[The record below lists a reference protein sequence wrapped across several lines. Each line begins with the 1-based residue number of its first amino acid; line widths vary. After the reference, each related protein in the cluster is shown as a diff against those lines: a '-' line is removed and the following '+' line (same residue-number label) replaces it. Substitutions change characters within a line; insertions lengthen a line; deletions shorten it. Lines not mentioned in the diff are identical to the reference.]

1 MAAVCYLIAYRIII
15 INDYSSSFRRYYMEV
30 ITAADPSAASSPEVA
45 VISPPQ
51 ASSFSPPQASSFNDK
66 LTAYLELT
74 KPRITSLVVLSA
86 LAGFA
91 LGSHSSIDWIRLLHT
106 TFGVALLSGG
116 INALNQYWERD
127 LDALMRRTKLR
138 PLPAGSLT
146 ASSALIFGVAASL
159 IGEAYLAWFINP
171 LTAFWGFVALA
182 SYLFL
187 YTPLK
192 TRTHWC
198 TFIGAFPGAL
208 PPLLGWTAAR
218 NEVGV
223 EAIALFGI
231 MFLWQFPHFHAIAT
245 MCREDY
251 ARAGIR
257 MLPVIDPGGRSTAR
271 QIVGYTI
278 ALVPVSLLPTFLH
291 FSGWIYLAG
300 AAVLGAWFLHASVAA
315 AKQPTL
321 EQSRRLLRVSVIYLP
336 LLLGLMTLNK

>member
-1 MAAVCYLIAYRIII
+1 
-15 INDYSSSFRRYYMEV
+15 MEV
-30 ITAADPSAASSPEVA
+30 ITPADSSAASSPEIA

-51 ASSFSPPQASSFNDK
+51 ALSFNEK
-66 LTAYLELT
+66 LAAYFDLT

-91 LGSHSSIDWIRLLHT
+91 LGSPSSIDWIQFLHT
-106 TFGVALLSGG
+106 AIGVTLLSGG

-127 LDALMRRTKLR
+127 LDALMQRTKPR
-138 PLPAGSLT
+138 PLPMGKLT
-146 ASSALIFGVAASL
+146 SRSALVFGVAVSL
-159 IGEAYLAWFINP
+159 IAEVYLAWFINP
-171 LTAFWGFVALA
+171 LTAFWGFIALA

-198 TFIGAFPGAL
+198 TFVGAFPGAL
-208 PPLLGWTAAR
+208 PPLLGWAASR

-223 EAIALFGI
+223 EAATLFGI

-257 MLPVIDPGGRSTAR
+257 MLPVIEPDGKAAAR

-300 AAVLGAWFLHASVAA
+300 AVILGAWFLHASVAA
-315 AKQPTL
+315 AKQPTR
-321 EQSRRLLRVSVIYLP
+321 EQSRRLLKVSVIYLT
-336 LLLGLMTLNK
+336 LLLGLMTLNR

>member
-1 MAAVCYLIAYRIII
+1 
-15 INDYSSSFRRYYMEV
+15 MEV
-30 ITAADPSAASSPEVA
+30 ITTADSSAASSPEVA

-51 ASSFSPPQASSFNDK
+51 ASSFNEK
-66 LTAYLELT
+66 LTAYFELT

-91 LGSHSSIDWIRLLHT
+91 LGSHSSIDWIRLFHT
-106 TFGVALLSGG
+106 AIGVALLSGG
-116 INALNQYWERD
+116 LSALNQYWERD
-127 LDALMRRTKLR
+127 LDALMQRTKLR
-138 PLPAGSLT
+138 PLPAGKL
-146 ASSALIFGVAASL
+146 AAGNALVFGGAVSL
-159 IGEAYLAWFINP
+159 IAEAYLAWFLNP
-171 LTAFWGFVALA
+171 LTAFWGGVALA

-208 PPLLGWTAAR
+208 PPLLGWAAAR
-218 NEVGV
+218 NHVGV
-223 EAIALFGI
+223 EAVALFGI

-251 ARAGIR
+251 ACAGIR
-257 MLPVIDPGGRSTAR
+257 MLPVIEPDGRSTAR

-291 FSGWIYLAG
+291 LSGWFYLAG
-300 AAVLGAWFLHASVAA
+300 AVVLGAWFIHASVAA
-315 AKQPTL
+315 ARQPTR
-321 EQSRRLLRVSVIYLP
+321 EQSSRLLRVSVIYLP

>member
-1 MAAVCYLIAYRIII
+1 
-15 INDYSSSFRRYYMEV
+15 MEV
-30 ITAADPSAASSPEVA
+30 ITAADPSAAPSPEIA
-45 VISPPQ
+45 IKSPPR
-51 ASSFSPPQASSFNDK
+51 ALSLDERLA
-66 LTAYLELT
+66 AYFELT

-91 LGSHSSIDWIRLLHT
+91 LGSPLSIDWIRLLHT
-106 TFGVALLSGG
+106 ALGVALLSGG

-127 LDALMRRTKLR
+127 LDALMLRTKLR
-138 PLPAGSLT
+138 PLPAGKLPPSG
-146 ASSALIFGVAASL
+146 ALVFGVAVSL
-159 IGEAYLAWFINP
+159 IAEAYLAWFLNP
-171 LTAFWGFVALA
+171 LTAFWGLIALA

-208 PPLLGWTAAR
+208 PPLLGWAAAR

-223 EAIALFGI
+223 EAATLFGI

-245 MCREDY
+245 IYREDY

-257 MLPVIDPGGRSTAR
+257 MLPVIEPDGKATAR

-278 ALVPVSLLPTFLH
+278 ALVPVSLLPAFLH

-315 AKQPTL
+315 ARELTR
-321 EQSRRLLRVSVIYLP
+321 EQSRRLLKVSVLYLP
-336 LLLGLMTLNK
+336 LLLGLMTLNR

>member
-1 MAAVCYLIAYRIII
+1 
-15 INDYSSSFRRYYMEV
+15 MEV
-30 ITAADPSAASSPEVA
+30 ITTADPSAASSGEVA
-45 VISPPQ
+45 VKSPPR
-51 ASSFSPPQASSFNDK
+51 ASSFNEK
-66 LTAYLELT
+66 LAACFELT

-91 LGSHSSIDWIRLLHT
+91 LGSSAPIDWVQLLHT
-106 TFGVALLSGG
+106 AIGVALLSGG

-127 LDALMRRTKLR
+127 LDALMQRTSLR
-138 PLPAGSLT
+138 PLPAGKLFPSG
-146 ASSALIFGVAASL
+146 ALVFGVAVSL
-159 IGEAYLAWFINP
+159 IGEAYLAWFLNP
-171 LTAFWGFVALA
+171 LTAFWGLVALA

-208 PPLLGWTAAR
+208 PPLLGWAAAR
-218 NEVGV
+218 NEVGI
-223 EAIALFGI
+223 EAATLFGI
-231 MFLWQFPHFHAIAT
+231 MFLWQFPHFHAIA
-245 MCREDY
+245 MIYREDY

-257 MLPVIDPGGRSTAR
+257 MLPVIELDGKATAR

-278 ALVPVSLLPTFLH
+278 ALVPVSLLPTFLG
-291 FSGWIYLAG
+291 FSGWIYLTG

-315 AKQPTL
+315 ARQPTS
-321 EQSRRLLRVSVIYLP
+321 EEARRLLKVSVIYLP

>member
-1 MAAVCYLIAYRIII
+1 
-15 INDYSSSFRRYYMEV
+15 MEV
-30 ITAADPSAASSPEVA
+30 ITAADCSAAPSPEIA

-51 ASSFSPPQASSFNDK
+51 VLSFNEK
-66 LTAYLELT
+66 LAAYVDLA
-74 KPRITSLVVLSA
+74 KPRITFLVVLSA

-91 LGSHSSIDWIRLLHT
+91 LGSPSSIDWVRLLHT
-106 TFGVALLSGG
+106 AVGVALLSGA

-138 PLPAGSLT
+138 PLPAGKL
-146 ASSALIFGVAASL
+146 AARNALVFGVTVSL
-159 IGEAYLAWFINP
+159 FAEIYLAWFINP
-171 LTAFWGFVALA
+171 LTAFWGFIALA

-208 PPLLGWTAAR
+208 PPLLGWAAAR

-223 EAIALFGI
+223 EAAALFGI
-231 MFLWQFPHFHAIAT
+231 MFLWQFPHFHAIAM

-257 MLPVIDPGGRSTAR
+257 MLPVIEPDGTSTAR

-278 ALVPVSLLPTFLH
+278 ALAPVSLLPTFLH
-291 FSGWIYLAG
+291 ISGLIYLAG
-300 AAVLGAWFLHASVAA
+300 ALVLGAWFLYASVAA
-315 AKQPTL
+315 ARQPTP

-336 LLLGLMTLNK
+336 LLLGLMTLDR

>member
-1 MAAVCYLIAYRIII
+1 
-15 INDYSSSFRRYYMEV
+15 MEV
-30 ITAADPSAASSPEVA
+30 ITTADPSAASSPEIA

-51 ASSFSPPQASSFNDK
+51 SLSFNEK
-66 LTAYLELT
+66 LAAYVDLT

-91 LGSHSSIDWIRLLHT
+91 LGSPSSIDWIQLLHT
-106 TFGVALLSGG
+106 AIGVALLSSG
-116 INALNQYWERD
+116 ISALNQYWERD

-138 PLPAGSLT
+138 PLPAGKL
-146 ASSALIFGVAASL
+146 AARNALVFGVAVSL

-171 LTAFWGFVALA
+171 LTAFWGLIALA

-208 PPLLGWTAAR
+208 PPLLGWAAAR

-223 EAIALFGI
+223 EAVALFGI

-257 MLPVIDPGGRSTAR
+257 MLPVIEPDGKATAR

-300 AAVLGAWFLHASVAA
+300 AVVLGAWFLHASVAA
-315 AKQPTL
+315 ARQPTS
-321 EQSRRLLRVSVIYLP
+321 EQARRLLKVSVLYLP
-336 LLLGLMTLNK
+336 LLLGLMTLDR

>member
-1 MAAVCYLIAYRIII
+1 
-15 INDYSSSFRRYYMEV
+15 MEV
-30 ITAADPSAASSPEVA
+30 ITAADPSAAPSPEVA
-45 VISPPQ
+45 LKSPPRTTN
-51 ASSFSPPQASSFNDK
+51 FNER
-66 LTAYLELT
+66 LVAYFELT

-91 LGSHSSIDWIRLLHT
+91 LGSPSSIDWVRLLHT
-106 TFGVALLSGG
+106 AIGVALLSGG

-138 PLPAGSLT
+138 PLPAGKLT
-146 ASSALIFGVAASL
+146 LGGALVFGVVVSL
-159 IGEAYLAWFINP
+159 VAEAYLAWFLNP
-171 LTAFWGFVALA
+171 LTAFWGMIALA

-208 PPLLGWTAAR
+208 PPLLGWAAAS
-218 NEVGV
+218 NEVGI
-223 EAIALFGI
+223 EAATLFGI
-231 MFLWQFPHFHAIAT
+231 MFLWQFPHFHAIASVY
-245 MCREDY
+245 REDY

-257 MLPVIDPGGRSTAR
+257 MLPVIDTEGKATAR

-278 ALVPVSLLPTFLH
+278 ALLPLSLLPAFLH

-315 AKQPTL
+315 ARQRTR
-321 EQSRRLLRVSVIYLP
+321 EQSLRLLRVSVIYLP
-336 LLLGLMTLNK
+336 LLLGLMTLNR

>member
-1 MAAVCYLIAYRIII
+1 
-15 INDYSSSFRRYYMEV
+15 MEV
-30 ITAADPSAASSPEVA
+30 ITAADPSAAPSPEVA
-45 VISPPQ
+45 VKSPPRTTN
-51 ASSFSPPQASSFNDK
+51 FNER
-66 LTAYLELT
+66 LAAYFELT

-91 LGSHSSIDWIRLLHT
+91 LGSPSSIDWVRLLHT
-106 TFGVALLSGG
+106 AIGVALLSGG

-138 PLPAGSLT
+138 PLPAGKLT
-146 ASSALIFGVAASL
+146 LGGALVFGVVVSL
-159 IGEAYLAWFINP
+159 VAEAYLAWFLNP
-171 LTAFWGFVALA
+171 LTAFWGMIALA

-208 PPLLGWTAAR
+208 PPLLGWAAAS
-218 NEVGV
+218 NEVGI
-223 EAIALFGI
+223 EAATLFGI
-231 MFLWQFPHFHAIAT
+231 MFLWQFPHFHAIASVY
-245 MCREDY
+245 REDY

-257 MLPVIDPGGRSTAR
+257 MLPVIDTEGKATAR

-278 ALVPVSLLPTFLH
+278 ALLPLSLLPTFLH

-315 AKQPTL
+315 ARQQTR
-321 EQSRRLLRVSVIYLP
+321 EQSLRLLRVSVIYLP
-336 LLLGLMTLNK
+336 LLLGLMTLNR

>member
-1 MAAVCYLIAYRIII
+1 
-15 INDYSSSFRRYYMEV
+15 MEV
-30 ITAADPSAASSPEVA
+30 ITAADPSAAPSPEIA

-51 ASSFSPPQASSFNDK
+51 SLSFNEK
-66 LTAYLELT
+66 LAAYFELT

-91 LGSHSSIDWIRLLHT
+91 LGSPSSIDWIRLLHT
-106 TFGVALLSGG
+106 AIGVALLSGG

-127 LDALMRRTKLR
+127 LDALMQRTKLR
-138 PLPAGSLT
+138 PLPAGRL
-146 ASSALIFGVAASL
+146 AAGAALLFGAAVTL

-171 LTAFWGFVALA
+171 LTAFWGFVAMA

-208 PPLLGWTAAR
+208 PPLLGWAAAR

-223 EAIALFGI
+223 EAATLFGI

-245 MCREDY
+245 MFREDY
-251 ARAGIR
+251 ALAGIR
-257 MLPVIDPGGRSTAR
+257 MLPVIEPDGKATAR
-271 QIVGYTI
+271 QIVGYAV
-278 ALVPVSLLPTFLH
+278 ALLPVSLLPTFLH
-291 FSGWIYLAG
+291 FSGWFYLGG
-300 AAVLGAWFLHASVAA
+300 AVVLGAWFLHASVAA
-315 AKQPTL
+315 ARQPTL

-336 LLLGLMTLNK
+336 LLLGLMTLNR

>member
-1 MAAVCYLIAYRIII
+1 
-15 INDYSSSFRRYYMEV
+15 MEV
-30 ITAADPSAASSPEVA
+30 ITTADASAASSSEIEG
-45 VISPPQ
+45 ISPTR
-51 ASSFSPPQASSFNDK
+51 ALNFGEKIA
-66 LTAYLELT
+66 AYVDLT
-74 KPRITSLVVLSA
+74 KPRITFLVVLSA

-91 LGSHSSIDWIRLLHT
+91 MGAPSSIDWIQFLHT
-106 TFGVALLSGG
+106 AIGVALLSSG
-116 INALNQYWERD
+116 IGALNQFWERD
-127 LDALMRRTKLR
+127 LDALMHRTRLR
-138 PLPAGSLT
+138 PLPAGRLAARNALVFGAAISLL
-146 ASSALIFGVAASL
+146 AEV
-159 IGEAYLAWFINP
+159 YLAWFTNP
-171 LTAFWGFVALA
+171 LTALLGFIALA

-192 TRTHWC
+192 TRTSWC

-208 PPLLGWTAAR
+208 PALLGWTAVR

-223 EAIALFGI
+223 EALVLFGI

-257 MLPVIDPGGRSTAR
+257 MLPVIEPDGKSTAR

-300 AAVLGAWFLHASVAA
+300 AVILGAWFLHASVTAA
-315 AKQPTL
+315 RDLTR
-321 EQSRRLLRVSVIYLP
+321 EQSRRLLRVSVLYLP
-336 LLLGLMTLNK
+336 LLLGLMTLNR